1 MTSTGHERLLETLPE
16 PDCRYGYPIAQVR
29 EHLGDNTFATFYQ
42 WIDRQT
48 VFYQWIDGQ
57 TVSVCDG
64 REYDHE
70 LRQYYET
77 GCGPHGLV
85 YYPWNVQSFLLQEE
99 KRADNKG
106 RSDR

>member
-1 MTSTGHERLLETLPE
+1 MTSTGHERLLETLPK

-29 EHLGDNTFATFYQ
+29 EHLGDNTFATFS
-42 WIDRQT
+42 
-48 VFYQWIDGQ
+48 QWIDGQ

-64 REYDHE
+64 RVYDHE

-85 YYPWNVQSFLLQEE
+85 YYHWNVQSFLLQEE
-99 KRADNKG
+99 ERADN
-106 RSDR
+106 R